1 MVKTQN
7 KLIAVFTALVW
18 IFTAVL
24 YLLPPVNVYADD
36 TDPNGSCPFTV
47 TGGTENI
54 DYEYVPASGSD
65 DFGIL
70 KILKDTPMT
79 IKNTD
84 PNTQIELNQILVESG
99 VSANLTLGGLSLEN
113 AKGAA
118 LKIADDSTG
127 NVTITLADG
136 MRNELISY
144 NDAACIEKNGKGADI
159 GTLTIQCEHSGEA
172 GHSCTESCG
181 YLSANSY
188 AGGAAIGSS
197 RNNSAAK
204 ITINGGVINAYS
216 LYASGIGGGNKG
228 STCTLDISVSD
239 ITINGGIIEARCTSS
254 YSGDG
259 SGIGSALNTNV
270 SGICINGGK
279 ITVSSSFG
287 AGIGGGYCGS
297 ASDITIN
304 GGNITATANKG
315 GAAIGSG
322 SDGNATDII
331 ITDGNIT
338 ADCTSWGAGIGTGYN
353 GKATNVKITGSAV
366 VAAHSAEGM
375 AIGKGEHG
383 KASENI
389 VITAYSVN
397 TSQDTS
403 SLTDTVPTDGNGN
416 NVYLLK
422 TDYNQNN
429 KTVYVDGTAYP
440 ITRHSDTEKCLY
452 LYLKYDPSENTTHT
466 VKIGENGAET
476 KYIFSI
482 NKFVKENPDL
492 YYNITATNSS
502 DTITA
507 GTDYTYTNETLT
519 ILSDKPMTISNKYA
533 DIATTDN
540 IVIKSTANADIT
552 LAGVSIVSTND
563 KAAINIE
570 DGANVKI
577 TLADNTVN
585 TLTGAKSSAA
595 LQKIGWNGS
604 LTITCRHSG
613 ESGHSC
619 NESCGKL
626 SATSYGD
633 NAAIGSTGGNH
644 AANITISG
652 GNITAIGGS
661 GAGIG
666 CGSGSNSAGTP
677 ISSNINITGGNI
689 TAKGSDGAGIGGGHG
704 GIANDIT
711 ISGGVVNAE
720 ANGGAAA
727 IGSGF
732 GYNSKTGSNI
742 TISGGVVKASAT
754 GDSSAIGA
762 GANGNYNKITISGGT
777 VSSASSGRST
787 AINGSDI
794 QITGGSVKGSVLSPT
809 NGTDSVYLL
818 KIANPDS
825 STVVIDGKSYTPVN
839 HTAADSGDTNLYVY
853 LSAAS
858 HTVKVGSQKEV
869 TYGTVNNKFMPLPA
883 EDDFVLKPPVN
894 DIYDG
899 TARTAVFKGGI
910 VSVNAAVITV
920 KKGIVGM
927 GDITEVLYY
936 NGSGQKI
943 DQPVDAGTYTVKI
956 TVAAGDNY
964 AASDHELEVGSYTIR
979 KAIPTVTKPTAT
991 AITYGETLAASTL
1004 TAGWSWTDDTAK
1016 PDVQNS
1022 GYEAYTTVTDDNNY
1036 DYSNLDGYTYDE
1048 ASHKLTT
1055 KVQVT
1060 VNKAVP
1066 TITEPTSSAIIY
1078 GQKLSDSVLSDTNW
1092 SWVSEDTVPDVQNSG
1107 YEAVITV
1114 DESNYDYTG
1123 ISGYDSTAHTVTRT
1137 VAVTVNKA
1145 DITAD
1150 MLEFTAPANFVYDG
1164 HNKTAAVTAKTGLTG
1179 IGGITIRYY
1188 VNGTKVN
1195 DTSLPNTYTVK
1206 IDAAEGANFNSASDI
1221 TDPSWTFTVT
1231 AAEQL
1236 MPPCDLTLTLESD
1249 GTYTA
1254 KIGFATGAEYKFN
1267 DGSWSENNTL
1277 SGLGHGKIVTAH
1289 IRMKATATHN
1299 ASAEA
1304 SDTKK
1309 TGHGIMEH
1317 HTAVP
1322 ATCVDDGTIEYWSD
1336 AACGMLFTDADGI
1349 AEITVTDTVQPAT
1362 GHSWSTSDWKTDQD
1376 HHWRE
1381 CLNGCG
1387 EIKDKAAHIPGPAA
1401 TEDAPQV
1408 CTECGYEIAPATGH
1422 IHTNHLVFVPAVS
1435 ESCFTDGNTE
1445 YYECSCGKFF
1455 SDNQA
1460 LNEITAE
1467 DFTIAAHHTVDP
1479 LAAWESDNDDNHYH
1493 ICSVCSDKTDVT
1505 PHSYDSGVITTPATE
1520 TTEGVKTYTC
1530 SVCNHT
1536 KTETVPK
1543 LSHTHS
1549 LSEDYSKDETGHW
1562 HTCSGCDEKV
1572 DFGAHIENSGTV
1584 TVQPTETS
1592 TGVMTYYC
1600 SVCGYEM
1607 RTETIPVIQPE
1618 HTHNY
1623 GMEWKS
1629 DSVSHWHECS
1639 CGDKTDIAQHIS
1651 NGGTVTVQPTAYST
1665 GLRTYSCTVC
1675 GYVIRTES
1683 IPATGSNYYPTYPTY
1698 PTNPTYPL
1706 ISTPSVFTENLTVKA
1721 ELDGSTATLG
1731 WDKVENADKYYV
1743 YQYKDGKYVKIRTT
1757 TDTSVMLKGLKNG
1770 ETYKFLVRYSIGGK
1784 LSPMTYSYRI
1794 TVKVYY
1800 KPIVKATSTEN
1811 SVKLTWQAVPNA
1823 EKYAIYRYVDGKA
1836 VKLAET
1842 TKLSV
1847 IIKGLKPDT
1856 ECKYIVSAYVD
1867 GEWTSM
1873 KKSDIVTIKTKAE

>member
-1 MVKTQN
+1 MVKTKN
-7 KLIAVFTALVW
+7 RLIAAFTAAAW

-36 TDPNGSCPFTV
+36 ADSDGSCPFTV

-54 DYEYVPASGSD
+54 DYKYVPASDSVE
-65 DFGIL
+65 FGIL

-84 PNTQIELNQILVESG
+84 QNTQITYNQILVESG
-99 VSANLTLGGLSLEN
+99 VSANLTLGGLSLKN
-113 AKGAA
+113 TKGAA
-118 LKIADDSTG
+118 LKIEDDSTG
-127 NVTITLADG
+127 NVTLTIADG
-136 MRNELISY
+136 TRNELIAY
-144 NDAACIEKNGKGADI
+144 NEAACIEKNGNGTDI

-181 YLSANSY
+181 YLSADSDS
-188 AGGAAIGSS
+188 GAAIGSA

-216 LYASGIGGGNKG
+216 TYASGIGGGNK
-228 STCTLDISVSD
+228 SDDCTLDISVSD
-239 ITINGGIIEARCTSS
+239 ITINDGIIEAKCASS
-254 YSGDG
+254 YSAYGA
-259 SGIGSALNTNV
+259 GIGSGLNTNV
-270 SGICINGGK
+270 SGIYINGGK
-279 ITVSSSFG
+279 ITTASRNG
-287 AGIGGGYCGS
+287 AGIGSGYDGSASNIIIRGGEIKANSKSGAAIGS
-297 ASDITIN
+297 GNSGTASDITIYD
-304 GGNITATANKG
+304 GNITAAADGRGAAIGSGYSGSVSGITINGGTVIATSTNY

-331 ITDGNIT
+331 ITGGNIT
-338 ADCTSWGAGIGTGYN
+338 ADGTSSGAGIGTGYG
-353 GKATNVKITGSAV
+353 GKATNVKITGSAT

-375 AIGKGEHG
+375 AIGKGRGG

-389 VITAYSVN
+389 VITAYSVK
-397 TSQDTS
+397 TSQDNS
-403 SLTDTVPTDGNGN
+403 SFTDTLPTDGNGN

-429 KTVYVDGTAYP
+429 KTVYVDGAAYP

-476 KYIFSI
+476 KYVFSI
-482 NKFVKENPDL
+482 DKFVKEIPDL

-507 GTDYTYTNETLT
+507 GTDYTYTNEVLT

-585 TLTGAKSSAA
+585 TLTGAKGSAA
-595 LQKIGWNGS
+595 LQKNGWNGS

-613 ESGHSC
+613 EAGHSC
-619 NESCGKL
+619 NDTCGKL
-626 SATSYGD
+626 SATSSGD

-666 CGSGSNSAGTP
+666 CGSGSNSVITP

-732 GYNSKTGSNI
+732 GYTSDGTGSNI

-754 GDSSAIGA
+754 GGGSAIGK
-762 GANGNYNKITISGGT
+762 GNYGNYNKITISGGT
-777 VSSASSGRST
+777 VSAPYNSIAS
-787 AINGSDI
+787 IYGSDV
-794 QITGGSVKGSVLSPT
+794 QITGGSVKAYPASPK
-809 NGTDSVYLL
+809 NGTDRVYLL

-825 STVVIDGKSYTPVN
+825 STVIIDGKSYTPVN
-839 HTAADSGDTNLYVY
+839 HTAADSSDTNLYVY

-858 HTVKVGSQKEV
+858 HTVKVGSGKTE
-869 TYGTVNNKFMPLPA
+869 TYNFSADAFKPA
-883 EDDFVLKPPVN
+883 PSGDDFNVKVA
-894 DIYDG
+894 DIEGYIYDG
-899 TARTAVFKGGI
+899 KIQMAF
-910 VSVNAAVITV
+910 VSV
-920 KKGIVGM
+920 KKGTVGM
-927 GDITEVLYY
+927 GEITEVLYY
-936 NGSGQKI
+936 NESGQKI
-943 DQPVDAGTYTVKI
+943 AQPVDAGTYTVKI
-956 TVAAGDNY
+956 TVAEGDNY
-964 AASDHELEVGSYTIR
+964 TATDSELEVGSYTIR

-1004 TAGWSWTDDTAK
+1004 TTGWSWTDDTAK

-1066 TITEPTSSAIIY
+1066 TITEPTSTAITY

-1092 SWVSEDTVPDVQNSG
+1092 SWVSEDTVPDVNNRG

-1114 DESNYDYTG
+1114 DDSNYDYTG

-1145 DITAD
+1145 DVTAD
-1150 MLEFTAPANFVYDG
+1150 MLEFTAPANTVYDG
-1164 HNKTAAVTAKTGLTG
+1164 HNKTAVVTAKTGLTG
-1179 IGGITIRYY
+1179 IGRITIRYY
-1188 VNGTKVN
+1188 VNGTEVN

-1236 MPPCDLTLTLESD
+1236 MPLCNLTFTLESD

-1254 KIGFATGAEYKFN
+1254 KIGFAAGAEYKFN
-1267 DGSWSENNTL
+1267 DGSWSDDNTL
-1277 SGLGHGKIVTAH
+1277 SGLGHGTSVTAH

-1299 ASAEA
+1299 ASTEA
-1304 SDTKK
+1304 SDTKT
-1309 TGHGIMEH
+1309 TGHGILEH
-1317 HTAVP
+1317 HEAVP

-1336 AACGMLFTDADGI
+1336 AVCGKLFSDADGI
-1349 AEITVTDTVQPAT
+1349 TEITDIVQPAT
-1362 GHSWSTSDWKTDQD
+1362 GHSWSEWKINDSE
-1376 HHWRE
+1376 HWKE
-1381 CLNGCG
+1381 CINGCG
-1387 EIKDKAAHIPGPAA
+1387 EISERAPHNPGPAA
-1401 TEDAPQV
+1401 TEDDPQI
-1408 CTECGYEIAPATGH
+1408 CTDCGYEIAPATGH
-1422 IHTNHLVFVPAVS
+1422 IHTNHLVLVPAVP
-1435 ESCFTDGNTE
+1435 ESCFTDGNTA
-1445 YYECSCGKFF
+1445 YYECSCGKYF
-1455 SDNQA
+1455 SDDQA

-1479 LAAWESDNDDNHYH
+1479 LAVWESDNDDNHYH
-1493 ICSVCSDKTDVT
+1493 ICSACGGKADISA
-1505 PHSYDSGVITTPATE
+1505 HNYDDGVIITEPTE
-1520 TTEGVKTYTC
+1520 TSEGEKLQTCVDCNHEKISTLSHIHVLESTYT
-1530 SVCNHT
+1530 SD
-1536 KTETVPK
+1536 
-1543 LSHTHS
+1543 SIA
-1549 LSEDYSKDETGHW
+1549 HW
-1562 HTCSGCDEKV
+1562 FSCYNCDEKV
-1572 DFGAHIENSGTV
+1572 NYEIHVSDGGTV
-1584 TVQPTETS
+1584 TTEPTETT
-1592 TGVMTYYC
+1592 TGVKTFRC
-1600 SVCGYEM
+1600 ATCGYVM
-1607 RTETIPVIQPE
+1607 KTETIPVKEAP
-1618 HTHNY
+1618 
-1623 GMEWKS
+1623 S
-1629 DSVSHWHECS
+1629 
-1639 CGDKTDIAQHIS
+1639 
-1651 NGGTVTVQPTAYST
+1651 
-1665 GLRTYSCTVC
+1665 
-1675 GYVIRTES
+1675 
-1683 IPATGSNYYPTYPTY
+1683 YPTYPSNPTY
-1698 PTNPTYPL
+1698 PTIPTYPTTPTIPTNPTSTTTPAN
-1706 ISTPSVFTENLTVKA
+1706 TPSSSSTNIVTPKLTVKT
-1721 ELDGSTATLG
+1721 EIHGKTATIS
-1731 WDKVENADKYYV
+1731 WNKITNADSYII
-1743 YQYKDGKYVKIRTT
+1743 YQLIDGKYVKVKTT
-1757 TDTSVMLKGLKNG
+1757 TDTSVTFKNLTNG
-1770 ETYKFLVRYSIGGK
+1770 ETYKFMVKYTMNGR
-1784 LSPMTYSYRI
+1784 TYSTGAAGKF

-1800 KPIVKATSTEN
+1800 KPIAKATAGRNRIKLSWTE
-1811 SVKLTWQAVPNA
+1811 VPNA
-1823 EKYAIYRYVDGKA
+1823 EKYAIYKYVDGKA
-1836 VKLAET
+1836 VKITET
-1842 TKLSV
+1842 TKLSI

-1856 ECKYIVSAYVD
+1856 EYKYIVRAYVD
-1867 GEWTSM
+1867 GKWTEM
-1873 KKSDIVTIKTKAE
+1873 KISDIVTVKTKA

>member
-1 MVKTQN
+1 MVKIKN
-7 KLIAVFTALVW
+7 RLIAAFTAVAW

-36 TDPNGSCPFTV
+36 TDPDGSCPFTV
-47 TGGTENI
+47 TGGTENV

-84 PNTQIELNQILVESG
+84 PNTIKANQILVEPD
-99 VSANLTLGGLSLEN
+99 VSAKITLGGVSLDN
-113 AKGAA
+113 TYGTA

-136 MRNELISY
+136 TQNNFWGRNY
-144 NDAACIEKNGKGADI
+144 AAGIQKNGNGVNI
-159 GTLTIQCEHSGEA
+159 GTLTIQCEHRGEA
-172 GHSCTESCG
+172 DHTCTGSCG
-181 YLSANSY
+181 ALSAWAGNS
-188 AGGAAIGSS
+188 AAIGSS
-197 RNNSAAK
+197 CNNSAAK

-216 LYASGIGGGNKG
+216 SYASGIGGGNKD

-239 ITINGGIIEARCTSS
+239 ITINGGIIEARCTGSS
-254 YSGDG
+254 SGYG
-259 SGIGSALNTNV
+259 SGIGSGSKTNV

-279 ITVSSSFG
+279 ITASSSCG
-287 AGIGGGYCGS
+287 AGIGGGRNGT

-304 GGNITATANKG
+304 DGNITATANSGGAAIGGGDGGSASGITIKG
-315 GAAIGSG
+315 GTVIATSTARGAAIGGGDGGSASGITIKGGTVIATSRHYGAAIGSG
-322 SDGNATDII
+322 SGGNATDII

-338 ADCTSWGAGIGTGYN
+338 ADCTSRGAGIGTGYN

-375 AIGKGEHG
+375 AIGKGKGG

-429 KTVYVDGTAYP
+429 KTVYVDGAAYP

-552 LAGVSIVSTND
+552 LAEVSIVSTND

-732 GYNSKTGSNI
+732 GYNSETGSNI

-754 GDSSAIGA
+754 GGGSAIGA

-777 VSSASSGRST
+777 VSASKGQPT

-794 QITGGSVKGSVLSPT
+794 QITGGSVKGSVVSPT

-825 STVVIDGKSYTPVN
+825 STVLIDGKSYTPVN

-869 TYGTVNNKFMPLPA
+869 TYNFSTAKNKFLLSPA
-883 EDDFVLKPPVN
+883 DDDFVFTPPTD

-899 TARTAVFKGGI
+899 TARTAV
-910 VSVNAAVITV
+910 ITV
-920 KKGIVGM
+920 KDGIVGM

-936 NGSGQKI
+936 NESGQKI

-956 TVAAGDNY
+956 TVAEGDNY
-964 AASDHELEVGSYTIR
+964 AATDSELEVGSYTIR

-991 AITYGETLAASTL
+991 AITYGKTLADSTL
-1004 TAGWSWTDDTAK
+1004 TTGWSWTDDTAK

-1036 DYSNLDGYTYDE
+1036 DYSNLDGYTYVE

-1066 TITEPTSSAIIY
+1066 TITEPTSTAIIY

-1092 SWVSEDTVPDVQNSG
+1092 SWVSEDTVPDVNNRG

-1150 MLEFTAPANFVYDG
+1150 MLEFTAPANTVYDG

-1188 VNGTKVN
+1188 VNGTEVN

-1236 MPPCDLTLTLESD
+1236 TPLCDLTFTLESD

-1254 KIGFATGAEYKFN
+1254 KIGFAEGAEYKFN

-1304 SDTKK
+1304 SDTKT

-1336 AACGMLFTDADGI
+1336 AVCGRFFSDADGS
-1349 AEITVTDTVQPAT
+1349 AEITDTVQPAT

-1422 IHTNHLVFVPAVS
+1422 IHTNHLVLVPAVS

-1455 SDNQA
+1455 YDNHA

-1467 DFTIAAHHTVDP
+1467 DFTIAAHHTVDL

-1493 ICSVCSDKTDVT
+1493 ICSVCSERADISA
-1505 PHSYDSGVITTPATE
+1505 HNYDGGVIITE
-1520 TTEGVKTYTC
+1520 PSETSEGEKILTC
-1530 SVCNHT
+1530 SECGHI
-1536 KTETVPK
+1536 KTVKIPV
-1543 LSHTHS
+1543 LSHTHTPES
-1549 LSEDYSKDETGHW
+1549 TYTSDESGHW
-1562 HTCSGCDEKV
+1562 FRCSGCDEKV
-1572 DFGAHIENSGTV
+1572 NY
-1584 TVQPTETS
+1584 ET
-1592 TGVMTYYC
+1592 
-1600 SVCGYEM
+1600 
-1607 RTETIPVIQPE
+1607 
-1618 HTHNY
+1618 HT
-1623 GMEWKS
+1623 S
-1629 DSVSHWHECS
+1629 D
-1639 CGDKTDIAQHIS
+1639 
-1651 NGGTVTVQPTAYST
+1651 NGTVTVQPTAYSM

-1683 IPATGSNYYPTYPTY
+1683 IPATGMPSYPTYPTY
-1698 PTNPTYPL
+1698 PVY
-1706 ISTPSVFTENLTVKA
+1706 TPSSSSTNTTAPKLTVEA
-1721 ELDGSTATLG
+1721 ETLEKTATLS
-1731 WDKVENADKYYV
+1731 WNEIPNVDSYII
-1743 YQYKDGKYVKIRTT
+1743 YQLKDGKYVKVKTT
-1757 TDTSVMLKGLKNG
+1757 TDTSVTFKNLTNG
-1770 ETYKFLVRYSIGGK
+1770 KTYKFMVKYTMNGR
-1784 LSPMTYSYRI
+1784 TYSTGASGKF
-1794 TVKVYY
+1794 TVKIYY
-1800 KPIVKATSTEN
+1800 KPIAKATAGRN
-1811 SVKLTWQAVPNA
+1811 RVKLTWRAVPNA
-1823 EKYAIYRYVDGKA
+1823 EKYAVYKYVDGKA
-1836 VKLAET
+1836 VKLCET
-1842 TKLSV
+1842 EKLAV
-1847 IIKGLKPDT
+1847 RINKLTPDT
-1856 ECKYIVSAYVD
+1856 KYQYIVRAYVD
-1867 GEWTSM
+1867 GKWTSM
-1873 KKSDIVTIKTKAE
+1873 KKSDIVTFKTKAE